1 MNLRRETPFSELPY
15 EEQKRLY
22 EEQKRRGEAI
32 YEAKIRH
39 LIGPEDV
46 DKWVSIDTLTGD
58 YEIHENSATAG
69 RRLRKRRPDAVIHTM
84 RRHKTYVGHWHSA
97 RLFRKEKA
105 AQ

>member
-39 LIGPEDV
+39 LIGPEDAQ
-46 DKWVSIDTLTGD
+46 KWVKIDVLSGD
-58 YEIHENSATAG
+58 YEIHENRSTAG
-69 RRLRKRRPDAVIHTM
+69 LNLRERRPDAVIHTM
-84 RRHKTYVGHWHSA
+84 RRHETYVGHWHSM
-97 RLFRKEKA
+97 RRIPKGKV